1 MSSKKKRVIQSKVTL
16 HNFFN
21 AGSSSSAKELG
32 KTRTHAKS
40 THPKPPNLSQD
51 IIVIDSDSDDEPV
64 EIIRTLKVT
73 SSKKRRRLSE
83 SSGEVEF
90 IDPAPLRRKTT
101 ADTVEEPQKAGNR
114 ESKDIQ
120 HRLSGSNSAPT
131 LNHPTKNALGYPSS
145 SYLTGPLKESSKTTV
160 ASFGTPSLL
169 LMNSTTAKI
178 DPTSSS
184 RTLSFGAPFLLR
196 PRDTQPQSSSSHVS
210 CPSADNRDPPNNDEK
225 NLGEID
231 FSTAVDDDWGMGDDE
246 TALLRSLG
254 DEVEDDIEELRIS
267 TSRHSSGP
275 VSVADSEALL
285 RCPLCDRSLES
296 WSQSVSSSL
305 VLYHSDRVKARY
317 QELQTHINECLD
329 SAHPPISATKPGPSA
344 VAKELRP
351 LTSLPPPQV
360 HGSLQLISCDGK
372 TKPSGNNAFNMM
384 MSSHKENEA
393 WKEASVAEDRNFRA
407 TKGNGGRRKAP
418 FYKVLQ
424 GMPIAVDA
432 FRYGSIPGVTAYFLT

>member
-21 AGSSSSAKELG
+21 AGSSSSAKESG
-32 KTRTHAKS
+32 KTRTPAKS
-40 THPKPPNLSQD
+40 THPKPPELD

-90 IDPAPLRRKTT
+90 VDPAPLRRKTF
-101 ADTVEEPQKAGNR
+101 AGIVEEQQKAGDR
-114 ESKDIQ
+114 EGKDIQ
-120 HRLSGSNSAPT
+120 HKLSDSSSAPT
-131 LNHPTKNALGYPSS
+131 LNHPTENVLGYPSS
-145 SYLTGPLKESSKTTV
+145 SHLTSPLKESSKTTV

-169 LMNSTTAKI
+169 LINSTTTKTN
-178 DPTSSS
+178 PTSTS

-196 PRDTQPQSSSSHVS
+196 PRDTQPQSSLSHVS
-210 CPSADNRDPPNNDEK
+210 CPSADNRDPSYNDEESP
-225 NLGEID
+225 GETD
-231 FSTAVDDDWGMGDDE
+231 FSTVVNDDWGMGDDE
-246 TALLRSLG
+246 NELLRSLG
-254 DEVEDDIEELRIS
+254 DEVEDDFEELRVN
-267 TSRHSSGP
+267 TSRNSSGP
-275 VSVADSEALL
+275 ISVADSEVLL
-285 RCPLCDRSLES
+285 RCLLCDRSLEG

-305 VLYHSDRVKARY
+305 VLYHNDPVKARY

-329 SAHPPISATKPGPSA
+329 STHPPTSATKSSPTA

-360 HGSLQLISCDGK
+360 QGPLKLISCDGK
-372 TKPSGNNAFNMM
+372 TEPSGNNAFNMM